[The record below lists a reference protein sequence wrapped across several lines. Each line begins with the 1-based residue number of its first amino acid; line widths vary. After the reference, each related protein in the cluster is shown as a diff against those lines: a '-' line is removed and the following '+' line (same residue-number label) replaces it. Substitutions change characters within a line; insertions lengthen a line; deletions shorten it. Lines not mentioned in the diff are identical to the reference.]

1 MFPVE
6 KEVRAGSQLTDSV
19 LQCEHKFE
27 KKKQKK
33 KRLQLDF
40 GSICRIKGVEEADC
54 VLILCSEDAP
64 GKQEALLPPPARC
77 VHS

>member
-6 KEVRAGSQLTDSV
+6 KELAGSQLTDSV

-27 KKKQKK
+27 KKNRK